1 MNEVSAARAV
11 GAVLLLVVSCSGGRS
26 EPARIES
33 AGLALEV
40 RTVPERPRVGGNQ
53 LDLLLRD
60 AHGAPVDDAH
70 VSVRVHMHAMGSM
83 PAMGGA
89 AGVEKT
95 GNGRWRADF
104 DLAMGGT
111 WAVEV
116 QAHRPDG
123 GMLGAEG
130 SLTVGAP
137 GLRLAA
143 TGDMEP
149 APAAAKPETTG
160 APQGGRAPGDTAAA
174 PGAFRFDESRLRQIG
189 VHSELPRTEDL
200 TRVVRALGRVVL
212 DETTL
217 HDVTIRVAGFVEE
230 IDADA
235 LGEPVVA
242 GQVLFRFY
250 SPDAHAAQSEYLTMR
265 RSQAAARGGSAPERS
280 DGLVRA
286 AAERLRLWGI
296 DAADIAALARR
307 GAPQETLPVRAP
319 ISGYVVEKTIVAGSP
334 VAVGQRAYRIAP
346 LDRVWIE
353 AEVYEAELPRVA
365 VGQSAEVVLPY
376 AADQRFPATIA
387 YVYPE
392 LDPERRTAR
401 VRLELANPDL
411 VLRPEMYADVFL
423 QQALGSRFTVPASAL
438 LRTGDRSFVFVDLGG
453 GRLQPQQV
461 VTGIESD
468 GRVEILSGLTP
479 DQRVVVSGTF
489 LVASESRLRAAL
501 ESWR

>member
-1 MNEVSAARAV
+1 MNKVSAARAI

-40 RTVPERPRVGGNQ
+40 RTVPEHPRVGGNQ
-53 LDLLLRD
+53 LELLLRD

-95 GNGRWRADF
+95 GDGRWRADF

-111 WAVEV
+111 WVVEV

-160 APQGGRAPGDTAAA
+160 APEGGGAPGGTAAA

-200 TRVVRALGRVVL
+200 ARVVRALGRVVL

-296 DAADIAALARR
+296 DAADVAALARR

-353 AEVYEAELPRVA
+353 AEVYEAEPPARRRRAIRRGGPALRRRSALPGHDRLRLPGARPGAAHRARPSRTRQPGSGAAPRDVCGRLPAASSRIPFHRAGERAAAYRRSQLRVRRPRRRTA
-365 VGQSAEVVLPY
+365 P
-376 AADQRFPATIA
+376 AAAGRDRHR
-387 YVYPE
+387 
-392 LDPERRTAR
+392 ERRTRRDPVRAHAR
-401 VRLELANPDL
+401 STR
-411 VLRPEMYADVFL
+411 
-423 QQALGSRFTVPASAL
+423 
-438 LRTGDRSFVFVDLGG
+438 
-453 GRLQPQQV
+453 
-461 VTGIESD
+461 
-468 GRVEILSGLTP
+468 GRVGHVP
-479 DQRVVVSGTF
+479 RGQ
-489 LVASESRLRAAL
+489 
-501 ESWR
+501 